1 MYNNEN
7 EIRHE
12 VYRKGRQGK
21 TIKGELREIRHGK
34 EPRLLVTEYNDELIR
49 KKNLC
54 LIHYCVMARIMCIKY
69 NRTIF

>member
-21 TIKGELREIRHGK
+21 TVKGELREIRYGK

-49 KKNLC
+49 KKT
-54 LIHYCVMARIMCIKY
+54 CV
-69 NRTIF
+69 

>member
-7 EIRHE
+7 EIRLE

-49 KKNLC
+49 KKKKKFNTL
-54 LIHYCVMARIMCIKY
+54 LRDGANYVHQIQ
-69 NRTIF
+69 

>member
-1 MYNNEN
+1 MYKNEN

-12 VYRKGRQGK
+12 VYKKGRQGK

-49 KKNLC
+49 KKKLVFNTL
-54 LIHYCVMARIMCIKY
+54 LRDDANYVHQIQ
-69 NRTIF
+69 

>member
-21 TIKGELREIRHGK
+21 TVKGELREIRHGK

-54 LIHYCVMARIMCIKY
+54 FNTLLRDGANYVHQIQ
-69 NRTIF
+69 

>member
-21 TIKGELREIRHGK
+21 TIKGELRQIRHGK

-49 KKNLC
+49 KKKLVFNTL
-54 LIHYCVMARIMCIKY
+54 LRDGANYVHQMQ
-69 NRTIF
+69 

>member
-12 VYRKGRQGK
+12 VYRQGRQGK

-49 KKNLC
+49 KKKLVFNTL
-54 LIHYCVMARIMCIKY
+54 LRDDANYVHQIQ
-69 NRTIF
+69 

>member
-1 MYNNEN
+1 MYKNEN

-49 KKNLC
+49 KKKT
-54 LIHYCVMARIMCIKY
+54 CV
-69 NRTIF
+69 

>member
-21 TIKGELREIRHGK
+21 TIKDELREIRHGK
-34 EPRLLVTEYNDELIR
+34 EPPLLVTEYND
-49 KKNLC
+49 
-54 LIHYCVMARIMCIKY
+54 
-69 NRTIF
+69 